1 MTKNFGILS
10 LFFIIL
16 LVNPVFAQ
24 DTKSDFQEV
33 NERKDWS
40 FAISPYAWLAGN
52 ATDVGGQKL
61 RQSFNDLSSLTNFGF
76 QMVTTARYKRFTASL
91 DWTYAH
97 LGSKLGNQA
106 LEVDAHVY
114 QWIVDPKLGYIVYDK
129 INYDEENVI
138 AGWSLEANIGAK
150 YWLNDIDIDYTIL
163 IFDKFPIEGN
173 IGEKQDW
180 WDLMLGLKSNFILSK
195 SVLLS
200 IAADVGGFGI
210 ANSSE
215 FAWDLNYSNTFKVSD
230 LVMVT
235 AGYRS
240 FRYKR
245 IDGTGA
251 DELKTKVHA
260 YGPFIG
266 VSFVL

>member
-1 MTKNFGILS
+1 MKKAHIAN
-10 LFFIIL
+10 IL
-16 LVNPVFAQ
+16 LLVVFSLNSFAQ
-24 DTKSDFQEV
+24 NTESDFKEV
-33 NERKDWS
+33 NQRKNWS
-40 FAISPYAWLAGN
+40 FSISPYAWLAGN
-52 ATDVGGQKL
+52 ATDVGGTKL

-76 QMVTTARYKRFTASL
+76 QMVNSVRYKRFIASL

-97 LGSKLGNQA
+97 LGSDANQEY
-106 LEVDAHVY
+106 LKIDAHVY
-114 QWIVDPKLGYIVYDK
+114 QWIVDPKLGYIVYNK
-129 INYDEENVI
+129 IDYDEENVI

-150 YWLNDIDIDYTIL
+150 YWVNDIQLDYTIP
-163 IFDKFPIEGN
+163 IFENFPIEGS

-180 WDLMLGLKSNFILSK
+180 WDLMLGVKTKFILSK

-200 IAADVGGFGI
+200 VAADVGGFGI
-210 ANSSE
+210 NNSSN
-215 FAWDLNYSNTFKVSD
+215 FAWDFSYINTFKVSD
-230 LVMVT
+230 LILVS

-240 FRYKR
+240 FRYNR
-245 IDGTGA
+245 IDGTGD